1 MTVSEGGPERPI
13 RRSRRVAADQCY
25 LRLQLRLPLLMRDIS
40 GGGATLESS
49 VPIPPDG
56 DGTLRTVLGS
66 RPFETRVEVCRARPA
81 ESDSRKTTV
90 SVTFKDLGGEASQ
103 VLNRFLLLAAPEPN
117 I

>member
-1 MTVSEGGPERPI
+1 MTMSQEGPERQT
-13 RRSRRVAADQCY
+13 RSRRVVAEQCY

-49 VPIPPDG
+49 VPISPDG
-56 DGTLRTVLGS
+56 DGTLRTMLAS
-66 RPFETRVEVCRARPA
+66 RPFETRVQVCRATPA
-81 ESDSRKTTV
+81 ESDARKTTV
-90 SVTFKDLGGEASQ
+90 SVTFKDLRDDASQ